1 MPDDDIPDAAATAD
15 VDGTDLLIL
24 FGLVLITVALTALFG
39 WEIAAL
45 AAGILLIAGGVTRA
59 LAGGRQ

>member
-1 MPDDDIPDAAATAD
+1 MPDDETPDATATAD

-24 FGLVLITVALTALFG
+24 LGLALITVALTALFG

-45 AAGILLIAGGVTRA
+45 VDGILLIAGGVTRA